1 MKPLKY
7 NKEKEQSEFSTF
19 GRNEFV
25 NHHTGELQ
33 KSVYIDW
40 SPKGSVSFSVSS
52 DKDEIWNNYLSKLPD
67 YVILDT
73 LTKEEFG
80 DNEDMM
86 HIYYKS
92 QKLCPKA
99 KLSSL
104 PESTLKKLVNKFN

>member
-1 MKPLKY
+1 MAK
-7 NKEKEQSEFSTF
+7 N
-19 GRNEFV
+19 
-25 NHHTGELQ
+25 
-33 KSVYIDW
+33 D
-40 SPKGSVSFSVSS
+40 
-52 DKDEIWNNYLSKLPD
+52 
-67 YVILDT
+67 VILLDSVIKA
-73 LTKEEFG
+73 TKEEFG